1 MLDCPCYFSLMEAG
15 GYIYYVIHI
24 LCIFIHEVLRM
35 GVGSPVKHGV
45 LPGHFDPDAKPMGC
59 LTILVAKS
67 HNLGVSVKRMC
78 QTLVASYGK
87 WLYKLISI
95 ESFTSEFK
103 TSITFFV
110 CKCFHG
116 TIFVAPWVQ
125 VFHCFLASLC
135 ERCFP
140 NWSAPEPFGWVLQ

>member
-87 WLYKLISI
+87 
-95 ESFTSEFK
+95 
-103 TSITFFV
+103 
-110 CKCFHG
+110 
-116 TIFVAPWVQ
+116 
-125 VFHCFLASLC
+125 
-135 ERCFP
+135 
-140 NWSAPEPFGWVLQ
+140 